1 MYSTREETSSFW
13 RSSATILV
21 NRSSSWIPC
30 YTGPVMMEAFYN
42 RFWINNGLAI
52 DRQAAYKTAGNKLP
66 TNYQSGKIV
75 QKEKAQR
82 YLSQRAR
89 KWARKVL
96 RKGNPMAK
104 SGKIVPPDRLSDSLG
119 AWNMSDEEEERI
131 VSSLKKYWKKTTLAI
146 RAAEEK
152 PPEDDQDV
160 DKLVKSLLKLKR
172 TGKEPLILRLNKPA
186 TAVVASGRDRWH

>member
-1 MYSTREETSSFW
+1 
-13 RSSATILV
+13 
-21 NRSSSWIPC
+21 
-30 YTGPVMMEAFYN
+30 MMEAFYN

-52 DRQAAYKTAGNKLP
+52 DCQAAYKTAGNKLP
-66 TNYQSGKIV
+66 TNYPSGKIV
-75 QKEKAQR
+75 QKEQAQR
-82 YLSQRAR
+82 YLSQRAS
-89 KWARKVL
+89 KLARKVL
-96 RKGNPMAK
+96 RKGKPRAK

-186 TAVVASGRDRWH
+186 TAVVASGRDRWHM